1 MASSTRG
8 SRGVVA
14 CASRYNGHVSGP
26 CSVGVLTVAALGVLT
41 AAAVAVLEC
50 WEAEEPDNRN
60 IIVMQVIYKYGK
72 YSIPYQTV
80 YSAPMHD
87 PIAL

>member
-26 CSVGVLTVAALGVLT
+26 CSVDVLTAAVEGVLTAAVVGVLT

-50 WEAEEPDNRN
+50 WGAEEPGKSN
-60 IIVMQVIYKYGK
+60 IIFMQVVDI
-72 YSIPYQTV
+72 
-80 YSAPMHD
+80 H
-87 PIAL
+87 